1 MGRAQGH
8 AGRDGLTVTA
18 EFDIRPLR
26 DADIEQ
32 VVRLWEECGLTRPWN
47 DPRADI
53 AQARKSGCAEILVAD
68 AGGGRIAAS
77 ALVGDDGH
85 RGWFYYVAVSP
96 ELRESGLGR
105 RIVAAGEDWMRARG
119 VAKSQ
124 LIVRADNTAVQGFYE
139 ALGYGVQDRVL
150 MARWL
155 DGRPLTP

>member
-1 MGRAQGH
+1 M
-8 AGRDGLTVTA
+8 A
-18 EFDIRPLR
+18 EKFDIRPLR
-26 DADIEQ
+26 DADVER

-68 AGGGRIAAS
+68 AGGGRIMGA

-85 RGWFYYVAVSP
+85 RGWFYYVAVAP
-96 ELRESGLGR
+96 KVRKSGLGR
-105 RIVAAGEDWMRARG
+105 QLVAAGEDWMRRRG
-119 VAKSQ
+119 IAKSQ
-124 LIVRADNTAVQGFYE
+124 LIVRAGNAQVQGFYE